1 MFRPHFCD
9 WHHSTVSTSS
19 HFCMVVKFKELD
31 IFTLRELYVGQTGRI
46 VFPYL
51 LKYATYLHYIDH
63 FSLFLFHA
71 FYMMLVWAMSASGHN
86 HRPNCP
92 FPSSSQK
99 LSSTHGTYKEIS
111 ISHSLIY
118 IDTLCK
124 FCPCASL
131 SLRHKH
137 YSQDSLKRPGN
148 KQSHRTVLLT

>member
-1 MFRPHFCD
+1 MKETFSLWRNLHSLVEMFRPHFCD

-19 HFCMVVKFKELD
+19 HFCKELD

-63 FSLFLFHA
+63 FSPSFFFTHSIWCLFGPWVRQAIITGLIA
-71 FYMMLVWAMSASGHN
+71 LSPPPLKNLVPLMAPIKKLAS
-86 HRPNCP
+86 R
-92 FPSSSQK
+92 
-99 LSSTHGTYKEIS
+99 THS
-111 ISHSLIY
+111 Y

-137 YSQDSLKRPGN
+137 
-148 KQSHRTVLLT
+148 